1 METRQRYLLRIFSLF
16 CVHACQIID
25 FGLAIGIPVDANGM
39 TCSLP
44 PAGAVGKIFYMP
56 PEVRKVGIPSSLSK
70 NDRYTEIKFHSMD
83 FQRMCGL
90 PELCYLLWSRGHHRS
105 SVQMMQIRDFK

>member
-56 PEVRKVGIPSSLSK
+56 PEVRKVGIPSSLFLKMIDIPKS
-70 NDRYTEIKFHSMD
+70 NSIQWIFSGCVVYRSYVIYYGHGGTTV
-83 FQRMCGL
+83 RA
-90 PELCYLLWSRGHHRS
+90 SR
-105 SVQMMQIRDFK
+105 